1 MPTFFEVDSS
11 MFKDLAGFY
20 DVVQCT
26 KFRQANPDGATT
38 FKGDDISWGLLPSV
52 EGAARSWLNDATS
65 GSLAVQKQAPSA
77 SYSEITHLLS
87 LTLVASGPDWE
98 CTNCSDMMFG
108 KTILC
113 LSGDTF
119 VAGIPLMFFKKSGKS
134 IVDCSTALGQMSR
147 NELHENGEFF
157 SFLKSH
163 QAITIPHQDKVRF
176 RNHISTLP
184 QPNFGDSTTKIRH
197 ASATKKRHFRNQK
210 RTDFATKNNRFR
222 NQKKTIP
229 QPKKGDSATKTR
241 GFRNQKKAI
250 PQPPS
255 AWLRN
260 QHPRHNCGHS
270 QHSIVSRFR
279 GGGVGWGGVG

>member
-26 KFRQANPDGATT
+26 KFRQSNPDGATT
-38 FKGDDISWGLLPSV
+38 FKGNDISWGLLPSV

-87 LTLVASGPDWE
+87 LKLVASGPDWE

-147 NELHENGEFF
+147 NELHENGGFF

-163 QAITIPHQDKVRF
+163 QAITIPPGYLIFQC
-176 RNHISTLP
+176 NHGCMGWNENTVNMNMKGSDFLVSCLYW
-184 QPNFGDSTTKIRH
+184 GCVSHH
-197 ASATKKRHFRNQK
+197 ASGYKLVHTFGSQRN
-210 RTDFATKNNRFR
+210 
-222 NQKKTIP
+222 
-229 QPKKGDSATKTR
+229 PKMMAG
-241 GFRNQKKAI
+241 N
-250 PQPPS
+250 
-255 AWLRN
+255 L
-260 QHPRHNCGHS
+260 
-270 QHSIVSRFR
+270 
-279 GGGVGWGGVG
+279 